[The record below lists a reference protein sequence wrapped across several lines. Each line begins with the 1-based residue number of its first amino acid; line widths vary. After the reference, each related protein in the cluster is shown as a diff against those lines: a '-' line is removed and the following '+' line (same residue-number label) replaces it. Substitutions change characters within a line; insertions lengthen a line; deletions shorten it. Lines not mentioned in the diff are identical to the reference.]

1 MKKSY
6 FYLVLLLP
14 LIFLTYYFFIHK
26 QNSKSLG
33 FEPDIKNFQNLKVSL
48 YSKEN
53 LYDYLNG
60 GADKIIDLG
69 LIYLKVWQGNL
80 KESELSIELYYFK
93 PKESA
98 RKLFENF
105 SKNKEKNYKNYKY
118 EIIEDQGTT
127 FAGNYFLKINT
138 YPPNLDLIEKN
149 IKDFLENAYE
159 KKL

>member
-6 FYLVLLLP
+6 FYLVLLIP
-14 LIFLTYYFFIHK
+14 LILLAYYFFLYK
-26 QNSKSLG
+26 PNSPSLR
-33 FEPDIKNFQNLKVSL
+33 FEPDIKNSQNLKVSL

-69 LIYLKVWQGNL
+69 LVYLKVWQGNL
-80 KESELSIELYYFK
+80 KESEFSIELYFFK
-93 PKESA
+93 AKEGA
-98 RKLFENF
+98 RKIFENF
-105 SKNKEKNYKNYKY
+105 SKNKEKNYKNFKY
-118 EIIEDQGTT
+118 EIIEDQGIT

-149 IKDFLENAYE
+149 IKDFLEYAYE